1 MTMKERVEMW
11 KASKY
16 VTENDKKEKRNIHV
30 IFVIKPIVV
39 NTVCIDIKVT
49 IKLNQM
55 KTCTAVTFA
64 ISNMLLKVI

>member
-1 MTMKERVEMW
+1 M
-11 KASKY
+11 
-16 VTENDKKEKRNIHV
+16 

-49 IKLNQM
+49 IKLNQRLSIL